1 MFLGGQTT
9 LLLGQVKLSNTTV
22 SIICTSVLGINLQAV
37 SSQSVLQYLTPPTG
51 PFTDIGKP
59 LIQGTLTEPQAHDHD
74 DIDPTV
80 WVENVDGVEHR
91 YLAWG

>member
-22 SIICTSVLGINLQAV
+22 SIICTSVLGIKLQAV
-37 SSQSVLQYLTPPTG
+37 SSQSVLQYLTPLQVRLKTSVHRL
-51 PFTDIGKP
+51 FK
-59 LIQGTLTEPQAHDHD
+59 GTLTEPQAQDNWN

-80 WVENVDGVEHR
+80 WVENS
-91 YLAWG
+91 